1 MGDHDLIED
10 IELSCDKVYTVGRNS
25 NSSISL
31 NIEDVSGK
39 HAEFG
44 FSDNAWNII
53 DCNSTNGVYINGEKI
68 SIHKLSNGDQIQLGS
83 ALFRYQ
89 EGKVSTHRL
98 PFPVNGKFVAFSV
111 LGVLFLSAGIFLSHS
126 YQKKEPALEK
136 EEPVRFQVSESRKQR
151 IRDIP
156 GISRDE
162 LVLKRTTELKIYY
175 DAENKNVLIFD
186 FPNLHQNGLM
196 FNRMLAFVEGP
207 GVTRDALLCDRDLLK
222 FIEKRKLTFETFS
235 FGNDFSV
242 KDMVTF
248 FNLAKRSSVNLNRE
262 EIRLRNI
269 LLDQKFMKVGPSGE
283 FSTTP
288 VEKAVIS
295 ITQLQPDDP
304 STDTNELIDI
314 DIRRA
319 LLMHEMSHGEFYTN
333 KAYRDYCKDF
343 WYHKM
348 SERERDAF
356 KKMLME
362 NSYDVTNEVLCINE
376 MQAYLM
382 NTPDKRLFSADSLGI
397 SEDELTRMRQKFI
410 SGDPPA
416 KIYDSGWFRYFV
428 SIQK

>member
-1 MGDHDLIED
+1 M
-10 IELSCDKVYTVGRNS
+10 
-25 NSSISL
+25 
-31 NIEDVSGK
+31 
-39 HAEFG
+39 
-44 FSDNAWNII
+44 
-53 DCNSTNGVYINGEKI
+53 
-68 SIHKLSNGDQIQLGS
+68 
-83 ALFRYQ
+83 
-89 EGKVSTHRL
+89 
-98 PFPVNGKFVAFSV
+98 
-111 LGVLFLSAGIFLSHS
+111 
-126 YQKKEPALEK
+126 
-136 EEPVRFQVSESRKQR
+136 
-151 IRDIP
+151 
-156 GISRDE
+156 
-162 LVLKRTTELKIYY
+162 
-175 DAENKNVLIFD
+175 
-186 FPNLHQNGLM
+186 
-196 FNRMLAFVEGP
+196 
-207 GVTRDALLCDRDLLK
+207 
-222 FIEKRKLTFETFS
+222 
-235 FGNDFSV
+235 
-242 KDMVTF
+242 
-248 FNLAKRSSVNLNRE
+248 
-262 EIRLRNI
+262 
-269 LLDQKFMKVGPSGE
+269 
-283 FSTTP
+283 
-288 VEKAVIS
+288 IS